1 MVKPTPPKTP
11 DSKSSNPTPAPK
23 KTALKPVT
31 QVTATSPA
39 KHPATVAA
47 KVSIKTT
54 AVAAKPASAEVAK
67 PAPAAKP
74 AKPTKPREE
83 LVRDSFTMPQSDFK
97 LIALLKERAL
107 AAKRAAKK
115 SELLRAGLQALDKLD
130 AKALVAALDRLAPIK
145 TGRPKKGH

>member
-1 MVKPTPPKTP
+1 MAKPTPPKTP

-23 KTALKPVT
+23 KTTLKPAAP
-31 QVTATSPA
+31 VTATSPA
-39 KHPATVAA
+39 KLPTTAAA
-47 KVSIKTT
+47 KVAIKT
-54 AVAAKPASAEVAK
+54 AAAAKPTSAEVAK

-97 LIALLKERAL
+97 LIAKLKERAL
-107 AAKRAAKK
+107 GAKRAAKK